1 MLSAGQRKR
10 VALARLLLVLLPVCG
25 CLDEPYANLDAQR
38 HRTGES
44 NSLGNHATP
53 RRQAL
58 ITSHGARIYVRHA
71 APTFAARRMEP
82 WKHHC
87 RVRCAACVDNFKLIW
102 RRRGDAQSSVVR
114 DHRRAALFPLALGPE
129 TALLARIAAGTIL
142 DAPYCF
148 RATCCCRSTRCF
160 AAISTTDRSN
170 NWCYRRIR
178 CRLLLACKIFVHWPV
193 TTALPLLAVS
203 PLLAQLLHMPA
214 DVLSVL
220 LAALALSTPL
230 LSLIG
235 AVCVALT
242 VGMRRSGMLLALLV
256 LPLIV
261 PVLIFGAGACDA
273 AQMGLAY
280 TAPLLW
286 LSAWLVVALVA
297 APLAAAA
304 ALKISLT

>member
-1 MLSAGQRKR
+1 MKPGS
-10 VALARLLLVLLPVCG
+10 
-25 CLDEPYANLDAQR
+25 
-38 HRTGES
+38 T
-44 NSLGNHATP
+44 T
-53 RRQAL
+53 
-58 ITSHGARIYVRHA
+58 
-71 APTFAARRMEP
+71 
-82 WKHHC
+82 
-87 RVRCAACVDNFKLIW
+87 AACVALLRRDFKLIW
-102 RRRGDAQSSVVR
+102 RRRGDALNPLMFAIIVV
-114 DHRRAALFPLALGPE
+114 ALFPLALGPE

-142 DAPYCF
+142 VAVLLAMLLSLDTLF
-148 RATCCCRSTRCF
+148 RSDLDDG
-160 AAISTTDRSN
+160 SLEQLVLSPHPLS
-170 NWCYRRIR
+170 
-178 CRLLLACKIFVHWPV
+178 LLLACKIFVHWL
-193 TTALPLLAVS
+193 TTALPLLAIS

-214 DVLSVL
+214 NVLSVL

-286 LSAWLVVALVA
+286 LSAWLVIALVA
-297 APLAAAA
+297 APLAAAS